1 MSEEAEMENNMKTQK
16 IKNEMVDEVIDLEEP
31 EEVNQEQKLKNQAVD
46 EVHMIS
52 SNSEDNHVPSQDDD
66 SNGTLL

>member
-1 MSEEAEMENNMKTQK
+1 MSEEADMENNMRTQK

-31 EEVNQEQKLKNQAVD
+31 EEINQEQKLKNQAVD

-52 SNSEDNHVPSQDDD
+52 SNSEDNQVPSQDDD
-66 SNGTLL
+66 SNGT